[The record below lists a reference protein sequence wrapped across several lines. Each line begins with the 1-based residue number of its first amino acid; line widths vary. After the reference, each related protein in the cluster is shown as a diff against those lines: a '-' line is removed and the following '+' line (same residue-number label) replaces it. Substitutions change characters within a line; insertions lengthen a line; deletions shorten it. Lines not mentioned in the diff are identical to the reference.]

1 MKTAFILVEPAVP
14 ENIGAAARAIKV
26 MGFNQLWL
34 INPSNHLADPA
45 KWLAHGSTE
54 ILEQAKIFTS
64 LEQAAAEVDY
74 LVATTAKKRASHIE
88 YIDGNILGKTLE
100 TKSNLIQTAGIVF
113 GREESGLSK
122 SEMMLCDAVS
132 YLPMATTYPS
142 LNLSQ
147 AVMLYAY
154 LLSQNKATKISAK
167 PEKPETHSE
176 GFRKMKSN
184 LLEIIKAIGITEKH
198 PIFGRISQRLASASE
213 KDMRL
218 LHSVAEKLKA
228 NLNRT
233 DE

>member
-26 MGFNQLWL
+26 MGFSQLWL

-54 ILEQAKIFTS
+54 ILGQAKIYTS

-88 YIDGNILGKTLE
+88 YIDGNMLGKTLE
-100 TKSNLIQTAGIVF
+100 AKSSLIQTAGVVF
-113 GREESGLSK
+113 GREESGLTNV
-122 SEMMLCDAVS
+122 EMMLCDAVS
-132 YLPMATTYPS
+132 YLPMATSYPS

-184 LLEIIKAIGITEKH
+184 LLEIVKAIGITEKH

-218 LHSVAEKLKA
+218 LNSVGEKLKA
-228 NLNRT
+228 KLNRS
-233 DE
+233 DR